1 MTNVS
6 MHVLRA
12 ASVAAVLLAGSC
24 AAPINDGSVVA
35 DGLANH
41 PITVAPHFQSIRV
54 AFSDASAGLT
64 PEEGAQLE
72 GFVGDYLSR
81 GDGSISVSAPRG
93 PNSTAALT
101 WFGER
106 LARMGVPRARIMV
119 GTRDTADGD
128 GRVEIGYIVYA
139 ARTDRC
145 GNWSENAG
153 DTEGNLPMPD
163 FGCSVQ
169 HNVAAMIADP
179 RDLVAP
185 RGMDAG
191 DATRRQTV
199 IGTYEQA
206 KSTSSQKTSDQSGAV
221 SAAST
226 GSQ

>member
-1 MTNVS
+1 MTRFS
-6 MHVLRA
+6 THLLRS

-24 AAPINDGSVVA
+24 AAPINDGSIVA

-64 PEEGAQLE
+64 PEDGAQLN
-72 GFVGDYLSR
+72 GFVEDYLSR
-81 GDGSISVSAPRG
+81 GDGSISVNAPRG

-101 WFGER
+101 WFGEH
-106 LARMGVPRARIMV
+106 LARMGVPRARILV

-145 GNWSENAG
+145 GNWSQNAG
-153 DTEGNLPMPD
+153 DDSANLPMPD
-163 FGCSVQ
+163 FGCAVQ
-169 HNVAAMIADP
+169 HNVAAMVADP

-191 DATRRQTV
+191 DATRRETV
-199 IGTYEQA
+199 VGTYEQA
-206 KSTSSQKTSDQSGAV
+206 KSTSSEKKSEQSGAV
-221 SAAST
+221 SST
-226 GSQ
+226 AGGSQ